1 MLMVDKVATS
11 LDSIEEPAP
20 MMMAVDMMLMLIPY
34 KKLPLRNSRETTE
47 IVKGEQ
53 LPPQAA

>member
-1 MLMVDKVATS
+1 MVDKVATS
-11 LDSIEEPAP
+11 LESIEEPAP

-47 IVKGEQ
+47 IVKGKQ